1 MSAFLF
7 GRPYNAN
14 AALQQLLLVLP
25 ALRHADVA
33 VRRFWSGVHRERR
46 APMNKL
52 FVEML
57 EACLR

>member
-1 MSAFLF
+1 M
-7 GRPYNAN
+7 
-14 AALQQLLLVLP
+14 QQLLLVLP
-25 ALRHADVA
+25 ALRLADVA
-33 VRRFWSGVHRERR
+33 VRRFWAGVHRDRR